1 MGYCGASDCMG
12 YCSTSHFLQGNFV
25 LECDELLDMQK
36 EEYDVILALS
46 VTKWIH
52 FNWGDEGLK
61 RFFKRIFRQLKP
73 GGKLILEPQPWSSY
87 KKKKK
92 LTVSIITM
100 NKQNVCA
107 HSPYKYFGPRPQ

>member
-1 MGYCGASDCMG
+1 M
-12 YCSTSHFLQGNFV
+12 

-100 NKQNVCA
+100 NKQSVCA
-107 HSPYKYFGPRPQ
+107 QIEIISLQILWAQIQWFI

>member
-1 MGYCGASDCMG
+1 M
-12 YCSTSHFLQGNFV
+12 

-73 GGKLILEPQPWSSY
+73 GGRLILEPQPWSSY

-107 HSPYKYFGPRPQ
+107 QIEIIS